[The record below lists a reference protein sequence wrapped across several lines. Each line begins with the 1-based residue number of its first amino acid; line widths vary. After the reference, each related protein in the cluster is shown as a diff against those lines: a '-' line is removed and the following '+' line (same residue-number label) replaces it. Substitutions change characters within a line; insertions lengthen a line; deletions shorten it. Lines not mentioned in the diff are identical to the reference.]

1 MLIKVYIISK
11 YGVNM
16 AHISVFKVYEGYVYM
31 YKAYIRF
38 SDIMCNIRRT
48 KVYMHANTFNFNGQS
63 SKLADECGPTIS
75 DHTKQHCR
83 NKRSMITP
91 EA

>member
-16 AHISVFKVYEGYVYM
+16 AYISVFKVYEGYVYV

-38 SDIMCNIRRT
+38 SDIINNYSTRARWI
-48 KVYMHANTFNFNGQS
+48 
-63 SKLADECGPTIS
+63 
-75 DHTKQHCR
+75 
-83 NKRSMITP
+83 
-91 EA
+91 

>member
-1 MLIKVYIISK
+1 MYIISK

-16 AHISVFKVYEGYVYM
+16 AYISEFKVYEEYVYV

-48 KVYMHANTFNFNGQS
+48 KVCMRILLILTVNH
-63 SKLADECGPTIS
+63 
-75 DHTKQHCR
+75 
-83 NKRSMITP
+83 RS
-91 EA
+91 

>member
-16 AHISVFKVYEGYVYM
+16 TYISVFKVHGGYVYV

-38 SDIMCNIRRT
+38 SDIMCNVLRYICMRILLILTVNR
-48 KVYMHANTFNFNGQS
+48 QS
-63 SKLADECGPTIS
+63 
-75 DHTKQHCR
+75 
-83 NKRSMITP
+83 
-91 EA
+91 